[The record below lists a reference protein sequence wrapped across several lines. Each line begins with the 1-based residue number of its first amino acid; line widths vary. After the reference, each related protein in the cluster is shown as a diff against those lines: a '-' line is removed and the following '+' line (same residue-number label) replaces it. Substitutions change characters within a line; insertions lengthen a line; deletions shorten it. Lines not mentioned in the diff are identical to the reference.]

1 MADIKVSL
9 KIIKNMEKGISYG
22 RMVKLIRETGNW
34 VKNMARAGGEG
45 WMGSS
50 IMGSGVM
57 ARFKVMVYIPRPMVI
72 I

>member
-1 MADIKVSL
+1 
-9 KIIKNMEKGISYG
+9 MEKGILYG
-22 RMVKLIRETGNW
+22 PMVKLIRETGNL
-34 VKNMARAGGEG
+34 VKNMDRAGGEG

-57 ARFKVMVYIPRPMVI
+57 ATFKVMAYIPRPMVI

>member
-1 MADIKVSL
+1 LVDIKVNL
-9 KIIKNMEKGISYG
+9 KIIKNMEKGILYG
-22 RMVKLIRETGNW
+22 RMVKLMRETGNW
-34 VKNMARAGGEG
+34 VKSMDRAGGEG

-57 ARFKVMVYIPRPMVI
+57 ARFRAMAYIHRPMVI